1 MIRPPACRGRG
12 EGHAMVVMNRSQG
25 CCQGSRILLCLC
37 FGSDTP
43 KLDPHREDVR
53 REVAALPAGV
63 MDAPET
69 KEPRKPVQYFGKEA
83 TAFTRKSAEG

>member
-1 MIRPPACRGRG
+1 
-12 EGHAMVVMNRSQG
+12 MVVMNRSQG
-25 CCQGSRILLCLC
+25 CCQVCRILLCMY
-37 FGSDTP
+37 FGSDTL
-43 KLDPHREDVR
+43 KLDAGWEDAR